1 MLTKNGEVL
10 AVKKLNWS
18 EAAAMV
24 GKVNPI
30 FGAIMKTLD
39 VDKTNYTFYLASYP
53 FGSEIIKDKKSYLP
67 LENGEVIAFGD
78 ALLPDSLCNDLKY
91 KHDME
96 DPMGII
102 LSKTSEFYL
111 AGEARIQPHSI
122 ITPGQIFGIPRA
134 IDTSPSTSSVLEV
147 NLNGGCRSVFM
158 LPKISDQV
166 NHGKL
171 QEMYGVTSSVPN
183 TPQEHWHTFVDIA
196 KQANSDWRTEVLYF
210 PRNWINN
217 ITSADW
223 ATIELGLVHIHRK
236 SYSIWHKVADI
247 WSKAFHEIEEEKQLN
262 KHYSM
267 QSLETVKHLFKMA
280 ADVIPGFRPA
290 TNDESAPISLL
301 MKAYAT
307 AYNMTARPK
316 YAAIIMEPTR
326 FSMKD
331 NAPLYHSINHASFT
345 AKPVNAAK
353 KKSQIALL
361 EEIRVITELYSKGIL
376 ERKNDVKSLYD
387 VTIKTQFNYYH
398 TNPENYSKIKNALL
412 LGVEDNEFIH
422 DEDSAFPSNAAFFKG
437 CIKIS
442 SKS

>member
-1 MLTKNGEVL
+1 MLTKNGAVL

-18 EAAAMV
+18 EAASKIAV
-24 GKVNPI
+24 VNP
-30 FGAIMKTLD
+30 ALATIMKVLD
-39 VDKTNYTFYLASYP
+39 VNKANYMFYLASYP
-53 FGSEIIKDKKSYLP
+53 FGNEIINDKKLYLP
-67 LENGEVIAFGD
+67 LEGGDAIAFD
-78 ALLPDSLCNDLKY
+78 DPLLPDLLRKDLKY
-91 KHDME
+91 DRDME

-111 AGEARIQPHSI
+111 SGDARIQPHSI
-122 ITPGQIFGIPRA
+122 ITPGQVFGIPRA
-134 IDTSPSTSSVLEV
+134 IDNSPSTSSVLEI
-147 NLNGGCRSVFM
+147 NLNAGCRSVFM

-166 NHGKL
+166 NHSKL
-171 QEMYGVTSSVPN
+171 QEIYGVTAAVPN
-183 TPQEHWHTFVDIA
+183 TPQEHWNVFVDIA

-217 ITSADW
+217 ITSSEW
-223 ATIELGLVHIHRK
+223 ATIELELVRIHRK

-301 MKAYAT
+301 TKAYTT
-307 AYNMTARPK
+307 AYNMLARPK
-316 YAAIIMEPTR
+316 YTAIIMEPTR
-326 FSMKD
+326 FSMKSD
-331 NAPLYHSINHASFT
+331 VALYHSINHASFT
-345 AKPVNAAK
+345 TKPVGASK

-361 EEIRVITELYSKGIL
+361 EEIRVITELYAKGIV
-376 ERKNDVKSLYD
+376 ESRNDVKSLYD
-387 VTIKTQFNYYH
+387 VTMSTKFSYYH
-398 TNPENYSKIKNALL
+398 TNPENYSKIKNAALL
-412 LGVEDNEFIH
+412 NVEEKEFIN
-422 DEDSAFPSNAAFFKG
+422 DEYSEFPNNAAFFKG

-442 SKS
+442 RS